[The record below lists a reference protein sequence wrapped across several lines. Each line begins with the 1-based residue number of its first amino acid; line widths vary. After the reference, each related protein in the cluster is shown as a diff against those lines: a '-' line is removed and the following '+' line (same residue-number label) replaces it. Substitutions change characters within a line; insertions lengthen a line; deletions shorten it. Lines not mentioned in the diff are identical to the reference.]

1 MIGIAIVFAAISWIE
16 WKSIQ
21 KKSDEDKKKKWT
33 ILITIASLFILC
45 EVLFLLRNVF
55 QIDIFVKILFDKL
68 EKWIMMEH

>member
-1 MIGIAIVFAAISWIE
+1 MIGLAIVFAAISWIE

-21 KKSDEDKKKKWT
+21 KEKDVDKTKKWT

-68 EKWIMMEH
+68 ERWILMQH

>member
-1 MIGIAIVFAAISWIE
+1 MIGLAIVFAAIGWIE
-16 WKSIQ
+16 WKSMQ
-21 KKSDEDKKKKWT
+21 KESNINKTKKWT

-68 EKWIMMEH
+68 ERWIMMQH